1 MEVVNMFDDDWEE
14 NYGDPLE
21 GLNSNPSCCENEL
34 FYFNG
39 KVKQI
44 SGNKMVVNID
54 AGLDINLE
62 ITVCSKL
69 YKTNEHIGEFILL
82 NVSK

>member
-1 MEVVNMFDDDWEE
+1 MHPSENLLDDFLNGIFGSSILGLSSNFAFPLHMEVVNMFDDDWEE

-44 SGNKMVVNID
+44 
-54 AGLDINLE
+54 
-62 ITVCSKL
+62 
-69 YKTNEHIGEFILL
+69 
-82 NVSK
+82 